1 MRNRWSYGR
10 FYHTNNNFKIVL
22 VCRVGL
28 LIVDCTVLKKCFIE
42 RELKKAREMNKVVKN
57 YIYNL
62 SYQILV
68 LIVPLITTPYVARA
82 LGVKGVGIFSYTNSI
97 VQYFILFGCIGLNL
111 YGQREVAYVE
121 NEKAKRDKVFWE
133 LVILRIITVSFSLLV
148 YFFSLASHGEYSLIF
163 LLMSFDVLASM
174 IDISWF
180 FQGIEDFKKIVV
192 RNFIVKIIGVVLI
205 FLFVKSSNDLYLYV
219 ICQSATLL
227 LGNLSMW
234 AYIPKL
240 VGNIE
245 VKKLNIK
252 KHIKPTIVLF
262 LPQIA
267 TSVYTVLDKT
277 MIGLLTGIEEEVAY
291 YEQGQKIVKIAMA
304 LVTSLGTV
312 MMPRIANL
320 FKQNQLEEVREQLLK
335 SFRFVFFLS
344 FPMMFGLMAIS
355 YNFVPWF
362 FGSGYD
368 KVAPNM
374 MVISP
379 ILVIIALSNI
389 MGTQYL
395 LPIGRQKEY
404 TLSVV
409 VGCFV
414 NFSMNL
420 LLIPRFLS
428 IGAAIA
434 TVIGESSVTGVQI
447 YCTRKDFNFKQI
459 IETNSHYII
468 SSFFMFALINSLARY
483 LRPSI
488 VSTFICIMVGVS
500 AYLCILTIMK
510 DEVLMKIR
518 IILES
523 KIVK

>member
-1 MRNRWSYGR
+1 
-10 FYHTNNNFKIVL
+10 
-22 VCRVGL
+22 
-28 LIVDCTVLKKCFIE
+28 
-42 RELKKAREMNKVVKN
+42 MNKVAKN
-57 YIYNL
+57 YFYNL

-68 LIVPLITTPYVARA
+68 LIVPLITTPYVSRV
-82 LGVKGVGIFSYTNSI
+82 LGAKGVGTFSYTNSI
-97 VQYFILFGCIGLNL
+97 VQYFILFGCVGLNL

-121 NEKAKRDKVFWE
+121 HEKIKRDIVFWE
-133 LVILRIITVSFSLLV
+133 LAILRIITVSISLFV
-148 YFFSLASHGEYSLIF
+148 YLLSLASHGAYAFLFLIMSL
-163 LLMSFDVLASM
+163 DVLASM
-174 IDISWF
+174 VDISWF

-192 RNFIVKIIGVVLI
+192 RNFIVKITGVVLI
-205 FLFVKSSNDLYLYV
+205 FLFVKSSDDLFLYV

-234 AYIPKL
+234 VYIPKL
-240 VGNIE
+240 VGK
-245 VKKLNIK
+245 VQVRQLNIK
-252 KHIKPTIVLF
+252 KHIKPTLVLF

-291 YEQGQKIVKIAMA
+291 YEQGQKIVKIAMT

-320 FKQNQLEEVREQLLK
+320 FKQNQLKQVREHLLK

-355 YNFVPWF
+355 CNLVPWF
-362 FGSGYD
+362 FGRGYD
-368 KVAPNM
+368 KVVPNM

-404 TLSVV
+404 TFSVV
-409 VGCFV
+409 VGCVV

-420 LLIPRFLS
+420 LLIPHLLS

-434 TVIGESSVTGVQI
+434 TVIAESCVTGVQI
-447 YCTRKDFNFKQI
+447 YCIRRDFDFRHIMKENI
-459 IETNSHYII
+459 HYIV
-468 SSFFMFALINSLARY
+468 SSFFMFVLTFFLARTFC
-483 LRPSI
+483 PSI
-488 VSTFICIMVGVS
+488 INTFVCIVAGLVF
-500 AYLCILTIMK
+500 YLGLLAMMK
-510 DEVLMKIR
+510 DDMLLKVRKMFETKFI
-518 IILES
+518 
-523 KIVK
+523 K

>member
-1 MRNRWSYGR
+1 
-10 FYHTNNNFKIVL
+10 
-22 VCRVGL
+22 
-28 LIVDCTVLKKCFIE
+28 
-42 RELKKAREMNKVVKN
+42 MNKVAKN
-57 YIYNL
+57 YFYNL

-68 LIVPLITTPYVARA
+68 LIVPLITTPYVSRV
-82 LGVKGVGIFSYTNSI
+82 LGAKGVGTFSYTNSI
-97 VQYFILFGCIGLNL
+97 VQYFILFGCVGLNL

-121 NEKAKRDKVFWE
+121 HEKIKRDKVFWE
-133 LVILRIITVSFSLLV
+133 LATLRIITVSISLLV
-148 YFFSLASHGEYSLIF
+148 YLLSVASHGAYAFLFLIMSL
-163 LLMSFDVLASM
+163 DVLASM
-174 IDISWF
+174 VDISWF

-192 RNFIVKIIGVVLI
+192 RNFIVKLTGVVLI
-205 FLFVKSSNDLYLYV
+205 FLFVKTSDDLYLYV
-219 ICQSATLL
+219 ICQSSTLL

-234 AYIPKL
+234 VYIPKL
-240 VGNIE
+240 VRK
-245 VKKLNIK
+245 VQVRQLNIK
-252 KHIKPTIVLF
+252 KHIKPTLVLF

-291 YEQGQKIVKIAMA
+291 YEQGQKIVKIAMT

-320 FKQNQLEEVREQLLK
+320 FKQNQLKQVREHLLK

-355 YNFVPWF
+355 CNLVPWF
-362 FGSGYD
+362 FGRGYD
-368 KVAPNM
+368 KVVPNM

-404 TLSVV
+404 TFSVV
-409 VGCFV
+409 VGCVV

-420 LLIPRFLS
+420 LLIPHLLS

-434 TVIGESSVTGVQI
+434 TVIAESSVTGVQI
-447 YCTRKDFNFKQI
+447 YCIRKDFDFGQI
-459 IETNSHYII
+459 MKENMHYIV
-468 SSFFMFALINSLARY
+468 SAFSMFVLTFFLARS
-483 LRPSI
+483 LHPSI
-488 VSTFICIMVGVS
+488 INTFVCIVAGEVV
-500 AYLCILTIMK
+500 YLGLLAMMK
-510 DEVLMKIR
+510 DDMLLKVRKMFEAKF
-518 IILES
+518 
-523 KIVK
+523 VK

>member
-1 MRNRWSYGR
+1 
-10 FYHTNNNFKIVL
+10 
-22 VCRVGL
+22 
-28 LIVDCTVLKKCFIE
+28 
-42 RELKKAREMNKVVKN
+42 MNKVAKN
-57 YIYNL
+57 YFYNL

-68 LIVPLITTPYVARA
+68 LIVPLITTPYVSRV
-82 LGVKGVGIFSYTNSI
+82 LGAKGVGTFSYTNSI
-97 VQYFILFGCIGLNL
+97 VQYFILFGCVGLNL

-121 NEKAKRDKVFWE
+121 HEKTKRDKVFWE
-133 LVILRIITVSFSLLV
+133 LVILRIITVSISLSV
-148 YFFSLASHGEYSLIF
+148 YLFSLASHGEYAFIF
-163 LLMSFDVLASM
+163 LIMSLDVLASM
-174 IDISWF
+174 VDISWF

-192 RNFIVKIIGVVLI
+192 RNFIVKITGVVLI
-205 FLFVKSSNDLYLYV
+205 FLFVKSSSDLYLYV

-234 AYIPKL
+234 AYIPKF
-240 VGNIE
+240 VGKVE
-245 VKKLNIK
+245 VRKLNIK
-252 KHIKPTIVLF
+252 KHIKPTLVLF

-277 MIGLLTGIEEEVAY
+277 MIEEEVAY
-291 YEQGQKIVKIAMA
+291 YEQGQKIVKIAMT

-320 FKQNQLEEVREQLLK
+320 FKQNQLKQVREHLLK

-355 YNFVPWF
+355 CNLVPWF

-368 KVAPNM
+368 KVVPNM

-409 VGCFV
+409 VGCVV

-420 LLIPRFLS
+420 LLIPHLLS

-434 TVIGESSVTGVQI
+434 TVIAESSVTGVQI
-447 YCTRKDFNFKQI
+447 YCIRKDFDFRHIVKENM
-459 IETNSHYII
+459 HYII
-468 SSFFMFALINSLARY
+468 SAFFMFILTYFLAR
-483 LRPSI
+483 LLQPSI
-488 VSTFICIMVGVS
+488 ISTFLCVVVGAS
-500 AYLCILTIMK
+500 MYFGILTIMK
-510 DEVLMKIR
+510 DDMLLQVRTM
-518 IILES
+518 LEA
-523 KIVK
+523 KFIK